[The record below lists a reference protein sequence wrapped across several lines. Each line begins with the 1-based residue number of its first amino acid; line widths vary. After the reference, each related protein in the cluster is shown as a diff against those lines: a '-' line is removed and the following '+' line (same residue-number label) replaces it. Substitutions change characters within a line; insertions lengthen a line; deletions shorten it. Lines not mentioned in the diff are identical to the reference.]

1 MIHLKICG
9 LKHPEN
15 IREVLALKPDYAG
28 FIFHKDSRRY
38 VGNTLD
44 MDAMYRVPA
53 EIRTTGVF
61 VNADPYR
68 VITNIGLYN
77 FDYVQLHG
85 NETPE
90 YCRLI
95 RPYARI
101 IKAFGVDADFDMNV
115 CRNYEP
121 YCDLFL
127 FDTAG
132 EQAGGNGKTFD
143 HSLIEAYQGSLPFF
157 LAGGIGL
164 EEARALLNGFS
175 HPQWMGLDV
184 NSRFEDQDQYK
195 NTAQLKQLIE
205 LLHHENNNTP

>member
-1 MIHLKICG
+1 M
-9 LKHPEN
+9 
-15 IREVLALKPDYAG
+15 
-28 FIFHKDSRRY
+28 
-38 VGNTLD
+38 GNALD
-44 MDAMYRVPA
+44 MDAMYRIPA
-53 EIRTTGVF
+53 EIKTTGVF
-61 VNADPYR
+61 VNADPYH

-85 NETPE
+85 NETPS
-90 YCRLI
+90 YCQAI
-95 RPYARI
+95 RPYARV
-101 IKAFGVDADFDMNV
+101 IKAFRVDANFDMKV
-115 CRNYEP
+115 CRGYEP

-132 EQAGGNGKTFD
+132 EQAGGNGKPFD
-143 HSLIEAYQGSLPFF
+143 HSLLEAYRGSVPFF

-164 EEARALLNGFS
+164 EEAKDLLNNFS